1 MICTAIILVIYL
13 LVILAGSEWKREDD
27 TEHFMNRDYTN
38 VLKGLCCV
46 LVVIVHVP
54 AAYGNSLQQ
63 MVGGFSQVS
72 VTLYFLFSA
81 YGVLTGIRNK
91 PGYLNSF
98 WKNRLPALLIPFVLS
113 CLIKMIAGVHVG
125 SGGTFFVLVL
135 LLFYGATYVSAK
147 YFPRKTVLL
156 ICLFV
161 GAYSIL
167 GSATGLLQWPTQA
180 LGFAYGALLYEYLP
194 SFKAWIQK
202 SYVPKLAG
210 ITFLAGGSTFAYAV
224 MKLPLGKIGA
234 VLLQNTMVFFLILW
248 IFAVTFRLKL
258 GNAASRFLGRISFD
272 IFLYHG
278 LVQGLLLMMAASAV
292 GVYLTSGLF
301 LTLMLILS
309 IGISAVTHGINDRIV
324 ALLKNRIE

>member
-1 MICTAIILVIYL
+1 
-13 LVILAGSEWKREDD
+13 
-27 TEHFMNRDYTN
+27 
-38 VLKGLCCV
+38 
-46 LVVIVHVP
+46 
-54 AAYGNSLQQ
+54 
-63 MVGGFSQVS
+63 
-72 VTLYFLFSA
+72 
-81 YGVLTGIRNK
+81 
-91 PGYLNSF
+91 
-98 WKNRLPALLIPFVLS
+98 
-113 CLIKMIAGVHVG
+113 
-125 SGGTFFVLVL
+125 
-135 LLFYGATYVSAK
+135 
-147 YFPRKTVLL
+147 
-156 ICLFV
+156 
-161 GAYSIL
+161 
-167 GSATGLLQWPTQA
+167 
-180 LGFAYGALLYEYLP
+180 
-194 SFKAWIQK
+194 
-202 SYVPKLAG
+202 
-210 ITFLAGGSTFAYAV
+210 